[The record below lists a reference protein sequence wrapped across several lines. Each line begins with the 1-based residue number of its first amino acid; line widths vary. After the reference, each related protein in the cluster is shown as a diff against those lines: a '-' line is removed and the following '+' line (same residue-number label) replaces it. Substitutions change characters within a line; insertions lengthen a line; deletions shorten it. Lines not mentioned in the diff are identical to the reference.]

1 MHEIHSGNGNF
12 CLLATLQKST
22 LGFHSYGLGLSIS
35 KIVPLKIKL
44 SKYYTLLSLSKL
56 PLLVSF
62 LFTMSIESKE
72 WNVYNVINK
81 VKGISKS
88 EVFMC
93 RILNSE
99 KKSYK

>member
-1 MHEIHSGNGNF
+1 MD
-12 CLLATLQKST
+12 
-22 LGFHSYGLGLSIS
+22 LGLSIS

-88 EVFMC
+88 EVFMY

-99 KKSYK
+99 KKYINKALNIGIYN